1 MNRTIATALIAF
13 AASSAFAESPIADAT
28 PFVSAVS
35 RTQVQAELAQFK
47 ASGVNPWAQHYDQL
61 AGFRSAKSRAQVSA
75 EYVQSRDETAA
86 LTAEDSGSAWLS
98 AGARGVAAPVFAGQ
112 PTRAQ

>member
-1 MNRTIATALIAF
+1 MNRIIATALIAF
-13 AASSAFAESPIADAT
+13 AASSTFAESPIGDAS

-35 RTQVQAELAQFK
+35 RTQVQSEQAQYA
-47 ASGVNPWAQHYDQL
+47 ASGVNHWAQNFDQL
-61 AGFRSAKSRAQVSA
+61 AGFRSVKTRAQVSA

-98 AGARGVAAPVFAGQ
+98 ARARDAAAPVFAGQ
-112 PTRAQ
+112 PVRAQ